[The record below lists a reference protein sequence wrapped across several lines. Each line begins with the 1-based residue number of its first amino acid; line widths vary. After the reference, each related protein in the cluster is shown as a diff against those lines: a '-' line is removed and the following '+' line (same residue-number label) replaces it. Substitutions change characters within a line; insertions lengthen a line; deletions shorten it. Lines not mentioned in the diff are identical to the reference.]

1 MKSFQD
7 TLQEL
12 IARLRTGSFRN
23 MSPRTTA
30 RVAIG
35 ALVAANIIAAL
46 VAFKPWAGSLEEME
60 QRTAALR
67 AQVHAAEQENL
78 RLRGNVNKVDTARR
92 DGDKFLQDH
101 ILDIKTASS
110 TLVNELSQIAA
121 KAGIQQK
128 GTAFSFEPVEGT
140 DNLTRAIVTAEY
152 EGTYADLVHFLSLL
166 DRSPRFLIIESL
178 GASPQQNGTTL
189 SVSLKLNAFVRED
202 GITPAQE
209 RTGA

>member
-7 TLQEL
+7 TIQDL
-12 IARLRTGSFRN
+12 IARVRKGSFRN
-23 MSPRTTA
+23 MSPRATA

-35 ALVAANIIAAL
+35 ALVLANIITAL
-46 VAFKPWAGSLEEME
+46 VAFKPWTGSLEEME
-60 QRTAALR
+60 QRAAALR
-67 AQVHAAEQENL
+67 AQVRAAEQENL
-78 RLRGNVNKVDTARR
+78 RLRGNVDKVATARR

-101 ILDIKTASS
+101 ILDIRTASS
-110 TLVNELSQIAA
+110 TLVNELSQIAG

-128 GTAFSFEPVEGT
+128 GMAFSFEPVEGA
-140 DNLTRAIVTAEY
+140 DNLTRAIITAEY
-152 EGTYADLVHFLSLL
+152 EGAYADLVRFLSLV

-178 GASPQQNGTTL
+178 GASPQQNGAAL

-202 GITPAQE
+202 GAAARE